1 MVAYRMNV
9 PKPTELNTLKW
20 LIANCI
26 LCEFY
31 LKRELSFECQE
42 LERLNALR
50 FDAQNRLGASLLL
63 HK

>member
-1 MVAYRMNV
+1 MNI
-9 PKPTELNTLKW
+9 PNATELDTLKW
-20 LIANCI
+20 LIANCM

-50 FDAQNRLGASLLL
+50 FDAQNRLGALLL
-63 HK
+63 HNE